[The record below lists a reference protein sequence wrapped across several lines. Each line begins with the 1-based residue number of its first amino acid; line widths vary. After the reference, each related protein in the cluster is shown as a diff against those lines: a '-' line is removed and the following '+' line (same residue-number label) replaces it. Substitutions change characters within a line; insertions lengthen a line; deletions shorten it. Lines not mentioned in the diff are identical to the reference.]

1 MRILILTLGSRG
13 DVQPFAALASA
24 LAGRGHDVAVATSRG
39 FEAMIEAA
47 GAQAVPLSV
56 DIQALAQS
64 PEIRRALRSLRGKI
78 KAWRMSKDMMRR
90 LLDDMRRSHGL
101 RVTVVTEAG
110 PDAAATAGADSLI
123 AGADSLTATAAEA
136 DQAQLALQGAHE
148 ALGTYPPALVRPLLQ
163 ELWIVGGL
171 EIRGYPVGGTYLGP
185 RMLLASDHL
194 RTAADRI
201 HAERFFHHEFSSYL
215 FLLPGFPEAA
225 YLPDYEALLEATQE
239 HAPAA
244 EAETWRRQGFVSD
257 YGRSSL
263 ENDVNT
269 YAELLMADPAELLRL
284 GDAFPRI
291 AIKAR
296 LLAGYYAGLH
306 PDLKAQLARGPAA
319 ALLR

>member
-1 MRILILTLGSRG
+1 MKAAGRPSARGSASRRRRLRL
-13 DVQPFAALASA
+13 ALAFA
-24 LAGRGHDVAVATSRG
+24 LVALGLFALN
-39 FEAMIEAA
+39 EAA
-47 GAQAVPLSV
+47 RERLPASDPA
-56 DIQALAQS
+56 
-64 PEIRRALRSLRGKI
+64 ET
-78 KAWRMSKDMMRR
+78 RR

-110 PDAAATAGADSLI
+110 PDAAAAT

-215 FLLPGFPEAA
+215 FLQPGFPEAAWLAANAPEAA